1 MMFTTWEELAPLI
14 TAIAGLATTMI
25 KISQYMQ
32 SRRDKGLSMRDQ
44 SRLEQIAEQ
53 MEIMND
59 QCEALLREMEK
70 LEKLLK
76 RRERKEGGDNE

>member
-1 MMFTTWEELAPLI
+1 
-14 TAIAGLATTMI
+14 
-25 KISQYMQ
+25 
-32 SRRDKGLSMRDQ
+32 MRDQ